1 MWEASAVAVAALSVV
16 LMAARLVAAR
26 SLRLLMVMVMMV
38 VLCRLRRLM
47 LVLMAMQAVLMRQHC
62 MAHDVG
68 LSAARTAHVL
78 RLAAVSRTV
87 PTMMVPHVMVELRAA
102 VRAMLVLRALQVL
115 LGCWWCNMAVLR
127 MAR

>member
-1 MWEASAVAVAALSVV
+1 
-16 LMAARLVAAR
+16 MAARLVAAR
-26 SLRLLMVMVMMV
+26 SLRLLMVMVMM